1 MYDSLISYIIQHKI
15 LFEYQF
21 GLQKGKS
28 THVALITLVNKITEA
43 SVNGDY
49 VIGVF
54 LDFPKAFDTVDH
66 SILLEKMFIC
76 GMRDVA
82 LLRCKDRLTGGV
94 QCVTYNGFKSSN
106 GEIKYDVLQG
116 SILGPLLF
124 WYTSMI

>member
-1 MYDSLISYIIQHKI
+1 MYDSLRSNIIQHNI

-21 GLQKGKS
+21 GLQKGKC
-28 THVALITLVNKITEA
+28 THMALITLVNKITEA

-54 LDFPKAFDTVDH
+54 LDFSEAFDTVNH

-82 LLRCKDRLTGGV
+82 LLRFKDRLTGRV
-94 QCVTYNGFKSSN
+94 QFVTYNGLK
-106 GEIKYDVLQG
+106 IK
-116 SILGPLLF
+116 
-124 WYTSMI
+124 